1 MDGSSSVVGSS
12 TSERSYE
19 RTSLLRKSDEVT
31 ASHDSG
37 EESSGNSPDGTGRQ
51 RHARPMPPDVRQRNE
66 SRSLLHLPR
75 QPEKRGAAD
84 AMQQTASK
92 NLDSPKPA
100 PTCTQTAASV
110 STSLSAPPRGSSLP
124 RNTVNRRN
132 DQPPLAP
139 DGVKQT
145 GPTLRPNQ
153 HIGPT
158 TPCARRSQA
167 SLHAMMREG
176 AQAKDTSL
184 HAIHKIK
191 ALYTLDKYE
200 DMPDKEEIIFGKI
213 KPIASYVMTPDENSD
228 YFEKVFELYKVD
240 ADDTAVE
247 RMYKQFAIV
256 EKFVRKDQIFE
267 AGHLMAEFMFSKLTP
282 NQRNQ
287 LRQEFPLLYWKT
299 TLADDI
305 NWLFFDTIICSST
318 KDDNKQKEIML
329 KICDVPKRKW
339 YFKRDRIEDEPEKL
353 HKLDEKIR
361 TQRQKTSDKIT
372 GKIYRDMSVDE
383 KDNLRKICK
392 ARYDAVTTSRL
403 PTFHLLIQQ
412 QDEKAMKLYIWN
424 VLKYV
429 PPEQRVRLLL
439 ARPDTA
445 KGKETG
451 DASFFTLAYSGNE
464 QMLATY
470 VAEILHT
477 DGLTPAQ
484 KYEVLR
490 AVRLDDGISA
500 FHMMMCKGDWPRVA
514 SFTNQIHSY
523 TYSRKDYF
531 DAYTNRGRADIQ
543 YTVRKIGKFM
553 NMNSMLSA
561 LLEAPVDDHQRFLY
575 RRSAYTSAMEM
586 GKTKCATKFKKLV
599 KHDEKFFLVR
609 DTARLN
615 MAKMQPVMK
624 KKLTFEER
632 EAAHK
637 KELETF
643 KVDQVRVFLE
653 VEARPPML
661 VKEEIAAY
669 KNAQK
674 KLGEKIADDL
684 EKHPELGLLTPGQLS
699 TLNEINIGSLQYANA
714 NMRLRHRADKETK
727 REKEKAEAEAEK
739 ARKKSSWLPFPKWA
753 PRPASSKAPSSGTP
767 AAPTDGVHRIKTH
780 RGLSYFPK
788 GTVRGKFTPTSQI
801 VLPTIYPTVAEVL
814 DLHHTPGSSVL
825 HYATPQKSGPDKL
838 PESPLSPYQPP
849 GKRDRKTRP
858 AKATGESDEQPLI
871 DASEGG

>member
-1 MDGSSSVVGSS
+1 MDGSSSAVGSS

-19 RTSLLRKSDEVT
+19 RTSLLNKRDEVT

-51 RHARPMPPDVRQRNE
+51 RHARVMPPDVRQRNE
-66 SRSLLHLPR
+66 SRSLLHPPR
-75 QPEKRGAAD
+75 QPEKRGATD
-84 AMQQTASK
+84 VIQQTASK
-92 NLDSPKPA
+92 KLDSPKLA
-100 PTCTQTAASV
+100 PPSTQTAASV

-124 RNTVNRRN
+124 RNTVNCRN

-184 HAIHKIK
+184 HAIHQIK
-191 ALYTLDKYE
+191 QLYTLDKYE
-200 DMPDKEEIIFGKI
+200 DMPNKEEIIFGKI
-213 KPIASYVMTPDENSD
+213 KPIASYVMTSDENSE
-228 YFEKVFELYKVD
+228 YLAKVFELYKVD

-256 EKFVRKDQIFE
+256 EKFIRKDQIFE

-318 KDDNKQKEIML
+318 KDDNEQKEIML

-372 GKIYRDMSVDE
+372 GKIYRNMSVAE
-383 KDNLRKICK
+383 KDKLRKICK
-392 ARYDAVTTSRL
+392 ARHDAVTTSRL

-412 QDEKAMKLYIWN
+412 QDEKAMRLYIWN

-429 PPEQRVRLLL
+429 PPEHRVRLLL

-464 QMLATY
+464 EMLATY
-470 VAEILHT
+470 VAEILKT

-523 TYSRKDYF
+523 TYSAHDYF
-531 DAYTNRGRADIQ
+531 DAYTNRGKGVIQ
-543 YTVRKIGKFM
+543 YTARQKSPGL
-553 NMNSMLSA
+553 NMNDMLSA
-561 LLEAPVDDHQRFLY
+561 LLEAPVDDYRRFLY

-586 GKTKCATKFKKLV
+586 GKTKCAKKFKKLV
-599 KHDEKFFLVR
+599 NHDEKFFLVR
-609 DTARLN
+609 DMPRIN
-615 MAKMQPVMK
+615 MSKMQPVIK
-624 KKLTFEER
+624 KNLPFEVK
-632 EAAHK
+632 EAIEK
-637 KELETF
+637 KEDETF
-643 KVDQVRVFLE
+643 KVDQVRAFLE

-661 VKEEIAAY
+661 VKEEIGSY
-669 KNAQK
+669 KLAQK
-674 KLGEKIADDL
+674 KLEAKIADDL
-684 EKHPELGLLTPGQLS
+684 IKYPELGLLTPGEQA
-699 TLNEINIGSLQYANA
+699 TVNEIQIGSNQYLNA
-714 NMRLRHRADKETK
+714 NIRLLRRADKET
-727 REKEKAEAEAEK
+727 EKAEK

-753 PRPASSKAPSSGTP
+753 PRPASSKAPSSATP
-767 AAPTDGVHRIKTH
+767 AAPTDDVRRIKTH
-780 RGLSYFPK
+780 LGLSYFPK
-788 GTVRGKFTPTSQI
+788 GTVRGKFKPTPQI
-801 VLPTIYPTVAEVL
+801 VLPRFKPTVAEAKC
-814 DLHHTPGSSVL
+814 LHHTPGMSVL
-825 HYATPQKSGPDKL
+825 HYATPKKSGPDKL

-849 GKRDRKTRP
+849 EKRDSKTRP
-858 AKATGESDEQPLI
+858 AKGTSDEQPLF